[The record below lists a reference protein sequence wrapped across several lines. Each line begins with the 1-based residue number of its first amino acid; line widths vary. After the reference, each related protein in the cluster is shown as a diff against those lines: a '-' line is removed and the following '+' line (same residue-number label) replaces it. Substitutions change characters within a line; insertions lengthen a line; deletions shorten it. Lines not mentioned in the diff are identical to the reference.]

1 MMKALAETIIPAIDA
16 TNRAAVEQARILVG
30 SLELLRRQIEDA
42 FAAPDTGGGRRV
54 QALVLTHGEAQIGR
68 ERAFVATAGFDV
80 SPDNLPS
87 IDEAISSA
95 VEPSGATS
103 R

>member
-1 MMKALAETIIPAIDA
+1 MMRALAETIIPAIDA
-16 TNRAAVEQARILVG
+16 TNR
-30 SLELLRRQIEDA
+30 
-42 FAAPDTGGGRRV
+42 
-54 QALVLTHGEAQIGR
+54 ALVLTHGEAQIGR

-87 IDEAISSA
+87 IDEALSSA